1 MSKLVKRWKAETP
14 DFWKKVQKIGIGIGA
29 VGGVIVGLPVALPA
43 AVVTIGGY
51 MVAVGSV
58 AAVLS
63 KLTVKDPSVLEDAVN
78 DQITDSVTQT
88 KL

>member
-1 MSKLVKRWKAETP
+1 MKSLTKRWKAETP
-14 DFWKKVQKIGIGIGA
+14 DFWKKVQKIGVGIGA
-29 VGGVIVGLPVALPA
+29 IGGVLVSAPVALPA
-43 AVVTIGGY
+43 ALVTIGGY

-63 KLTVKDPSVLEDAVN
+63 KLTVKDPSVLLDAVN

>member
-43 AVVTIGGY
+43 ALVTLSGY
-51 MVAVGSV
+51 LLLAGSV
-58 AAVLS
+58 TATLAQ
-63 KLTVKDPSVLEDAVN
+63 LTVEK
-78 DQITDSVTQT
+78 
-88 KL
+88 

>member
-14 DFWKKVQKIGIGIGA
+14 DFWKKVQTIGITIGA
-29 VGGVIVGLPVALPA
+29 VGGVIVSAPVVLPA
-43 AVVTIGGY
+43 ALITIGGY

-63 KLTVKDPSVLEDAVN
+63 KLTVKDASVLETPIENEQA
-78 DQITDSVTQT
+78 
-88 KL
+88 

>member
-29 VGGVIVGLPVALPA
+29 VGGIIVSAPVALPA
-43 AVVTIGGY
+43 ALITVGGY

-63 KLTVKDPSVLEDAVN
+63 KLTVKDATVLEEPLENEKV
-78 DQITDSVTQT
+78 
-88 KL
+88 